1 MQQFKIRE
9 FYFSG
14 EMLLKNDK
22 LEVEDV
28 NAVLSHWEKI
38 KVLRLSKK
46 MTLIGVDFNVN
57 SMLRKIIFPVDMSL
71 KELGAWGKATK
82 IWFDPKHF
90 WNPVKLE
97 NVVELQI
104 QLDYKATDFD
114 YEQDDHDWPGEENY
128 VMNEDGGKS
137 KFYILI

>member
-1 MQQFKIRE
+1 MF
-9 FYFSG
+9 
-14 EMLLKNDK
+14 LKNDK
-22 LEVEDV
+22 LKIEDV

-46 MTLIGVDFNVN
+46 MTLIGVDLNAN
-57 SMLRKIIFPVDMSL
+57 PMLRKIVIPVDMSL

-97 NVVELQI
+97 NVVELII
-104 QLDYKATDFD
+104 QLDYNAKDFD
-114 YEQDDHDWPGEENY
+114 YEQEEPGWSDEENY

-137 KFYILI
+137 KFYILIFKIFY

>member
-1 MQQFKIRE
+1 M
-9 FYFSG
+9 
-14 EMLLKNDK
+14 KNDK
-22 LEVEDV
+22 LKVEDV

-46 MTLIGVDFNVN
+46 MTLIGVDLNAN
-57 SMLRKIIFPVDMSL
+57 SMLRKIIIPVDMSL

-82 IWFDPKHF
+82 IWFDPTHF

-104 QLDYKATDFD
+104 QLDYKAKDFD
-114 YEQDDHDWPGEENY
+114 YQREDFVWSDDEDY
-128 VMNEDGGKS
+128 IMNEDGGKS
-137 KFYILI
+137 MYNFI

>member
-1 MQQFKIRE
+1 M
-9 FYFSG
+9 
-14 EMLLKNDK
+14 KNDK
-22 LEVEDV
+22 LKVEDV

-46 MTLIGVDFNVN
+46 MLIGVDLNAN
-57 SMLRKIIFPVDMSL
+57 PMLRKIIIPVDMSL
-71 KELGAWGKATK
+71 KELGTWGKATK

-97 NVVELQI
+97 NVVELII
-104 QLDYKATDFD
+104 QLDYNAKDFD
-114 YEQDDHDWPGEENY
+114 YEQEDPDWSGEENY

-137 KFYILI
+137 KF